1 MALGSTYPTV
11 AKHFVFCFFFLY
23 NSTNNSSIRISSNM
37 KVILMGA
44 TGFIGRE
51 VLDQCLK
58 NSSISAV
65 VAVSR
70 SDLQIVDPKLKIS
83 IIDDKDF
90 LKYPDS
96 LLRDIKDADACM
108 W

>member
-1 MALGSTYPTV
+1 
-11 AKHFVFCFFFLY
+11 
-23 NSTNNSSIRISSNM
+23 
-37 KVILMGA
+37 MGA